1 MKRQLEAHMLRTSAL
16 MVLLALALLL
26 SACSFIPGVSGGS
39 SGTLSFDGAT
49 ENGLRPGETITG
61 TNIRFIGD
69 TGDGAEVMI
78 NDQRAIKK
86 VGDSLDW
93 KGTVAPGV
101 EVSMPQ
107 RIVLVSK
114 DRLQTV
120 GTVRVTISGV
130 NPQPGQAP
138 AGGRYVYKVGSGST
152 VRKGDRVPGTTLVYR
167 GKTDEGAQF
176 EGTGDYPYRRIGDSV
191 TWQGQVAPG
200 VYLDT
205 TLRVGA
211 YTDDIVTLAGLATI
225 TVQ

>member
-1 MKRQLEAHMLRTSAL
+1 
-16 MVLLALALLL
+16 MVLLALALLA
-26 SACSFIPGVSGGS
+26 SACAFIPGVNGGS

-49 ENGLRPGETITG
+49 EHGLRAGETIPG
-61 TNIRFIGD
+61 TNIRFVGD
-69 TGDGAEVMI
+69 TGDGAEVTI

-101 EVSMPQ
+101 DVSMPQ
-107 RIVLVSK
+107 RIVLISN

-120 GTVRVTISGV
+120 GTVRVTVAGV
-130 NPQPGQAP
+130 NPQPGSVP
-138 AGGRYVYKVGSGST
+138 TGGRYTYKVGSGAT

-167 GKTDEGAQF
+167 GKADEGAQF
-176 EGTGDYPYRRIGDSV
+176 EGTGDYPFRRIGDSV
-191 TWQGQVAPG
+191 TWQGQIVPG

>member
-1 MKRQLEAHMLRTSAL
+1 MLQKLTLIAS
-16 MVLLALALLL
+16 LALALLL
-26 SACSFIPGVSGGS
+26 NACSFIPGAGGGS
-39 SGTLSFDGAT
+39 GGTLSFDGAV
-49 ENGLRPGETITG
+49 EHGLRPGESIPG
-61 TNIRFIGD
+61 ANIRFVRD
-69 TGDGAEVMI
+69 TGDGAEVVI

-107 RIVLVSK
+107 RVVLISG

-120 GTVRVTISGV
+120 GTVRVTISGA
-130 NPQPGQAP
+130 NPQPAP
-138 AGGRYVYKVGSGST
+138 MPSGGRYTYKVGTGAT
-152 VRKGDRVPGTTLVYR
+152 VRKGDRVPGTTLVYQ

-191 TWQGQVAPG
+191 TWQGQIAPG
-200 VYLDT
+200 VYFDT
-205 TLRVGA
+205 TLRVAA

-225 TVQ
+225 IVQ

>member
-1 MKRQLEAHMLRTSAL
+1 MLRKSAL
-16 MVLLALALLL
+16 MVLLALALIL
-26 SACSFIPGVSGGS
+26 SACSFIPGFSGGGGD
-39 SGTLSFDGAT
+39 SGTISFDGAT
-49 ENGLRPGETITG
+49 ENGLAPGEMIPG

-69 TGDGAEVMI
+69 TGDGAEVSI

-93 KGTVAPGV
+93 NGTVAPGV
-101 EVSMPQ
+101 DVSMPQ
-107 RIVLVSK
+107 RIVLITNE
-114 DRLQTV
+114 RLQTV
-120 GTVRVTISGV
+120 GTVRVKVSGV
-130 NPQPGQAP
+130 NPQPGPMP
-138 AGGRYVYKVGSGST
+138 AGGRYTYKVGSGAT
-152 VRKGDRVPGTTLVYR
+152 VRKGDRVPGTTLIYR

-191 TWQGQVAPG
+191 TWQGQLAPG

-225 TVQ
+225 VVQ